1 MFRSCT
7 INVKIIMHREK
18 VRSVKIAVLA
28 IIAVL
33 FSATLASQAF
43 AHTTVAVEPY
53 EIEVGWGIEPPVVG
67 IRNDFVFRIIEPGET
82 AGSFIGVKNAFQN
95 LEATA
100 VFGGATKR
108 IDINSDARL
117 GYYYSPVIPTKIGSY
132 AIDLKGEINSV
143 AIDVQIPIEDVESTA
158 ILNFPPTSGSSSD
171 QDVAA
176 LKNAI
181 SSIQRDISAIQSGS
195 GIEVTDGGSAY
206 DVAVFGLSIAS
217 AAIILAVIAF
227 VKRK

>member
-1 MFRSCT
+1 MEVVL
-7 INVKIIMHREK
+7 IPVKIIMHQGK
-18 VRSVKIAVLA
+18 MRSVKFAALTMIV
-28 IIAVL
+28 VL
-33 FSATLASQAF
+33 FSAAFVSQAF
-43 AHTTVAVEPY
+43 AHTTVEVEPY

-67 IRNDFVFRIIEPGET
+67 IRNDFVFRMTELGENP
-82 AGSFIGVKNAFQN
+82 GSFVGVKNAFHN

-100 VFGGATKR
+100 VFGGATKK

-117 GYYYSPVIPTKIGSY
+117 GYYYSPVIPTKVGSY
-132 AIDLKGEINSV
+132 AIDLKGEINGV
-143 AIDVQIPIEDVESTA
+143 AIDIQIPIEDVESTA

-181 SSIQRDISAIQSGS
+181 SSMQRDISAIQSGS
-195 GIEVTDGGSAY
+195 GIEVADSGAAY
-206 DVAVFGLSIAS
+206 DFAVFGLAIAS
-217 AAIILAVIAF
+217 AAIILAIVAL